1 MKRNDD
7 GCMESGTDGRCEL
20 CGREKP
26 LTKHHLIPR
35 AVHTK
40 KRYIRKHGK
49 QEMRE
54 RGADLCKLCHDGI
67 HDLYDEK
74 TLANDFNTRE
84 LLLED
89 ESIRRHVAWVRKQ
102 K

>member
-1 MKRNDD
+1 MKRQDD
-7 GCMESGTDGRCEL
+7 GCMESDSEGACEF
-20 CGREKP
+20 CDRNKP

-40 KRYIRKHGK
+40 KRFISKFGK
-49 QEMRE
+49 KEMRD
-54 RGADLCKLCHDGI
+54 RGVNLCKQCHDGV
-67 HDLYDEK
+67 HDLHSEK
-74 TLANDFNTRE
+74 ELARNFNTKE

-89 ESIRRHVAWVRKQ
+89 ERVRKHIQWVRKQ

>member
-1 MKRNDD
+1 
-7 GCMESGTDGRCEL
+7 MEGSTNGHCEF

-40 KRYIRKHGK
+40 KRYIRRHGK
-49 QEMRE
+49 EEMRT
-54 RGADLCKLCHDGI
+54 RGVDLCKECHDGI
-67 HDLYDEK
+67 HDLYTEK
-74 TLANDFNTRE
+74 ELADNFNTKD

-89 ESIRRHVAWVRKQ
+89 ERVRRHIKWVRKL

>member
-1 MKRNDD
+1 MKRRDD
-7 GCMESGTDGRCEL
+7 GCMESGTDGCCEF

-40 KRYIRKHGK
+40 KRYINLHGK
-49 QEMRE
+49 EEMRT
-54 RGADLCKLCHDGI
+54 RGVQLCKLCHDGI
-67 HDLYDEK
+67 HDLYEEK
-74 TLANDFNTRE
+74 ELADNFNTKE

-89 ESIRRHVAWVRKQ
+89 KRVRKHIKWVRKQ

>member
-1 MKRNDD
+1 MKRKDD
-7 GCMESGTDGRCEL
+7 GCMESGTEGCCEF
-20 CGREKP
+20 CGRDKP

-40 KRYIRKHGK
+40 KRYIRRHGK

-54 RGADLCKLCHDGI
+54 RGVDLCKQCHDGI

-74 TLANDFNTRE
+74 TLADDFNTKN

-89 ESIRRHVAWVRKQ
+89 DRIRKHIQWVRKQ